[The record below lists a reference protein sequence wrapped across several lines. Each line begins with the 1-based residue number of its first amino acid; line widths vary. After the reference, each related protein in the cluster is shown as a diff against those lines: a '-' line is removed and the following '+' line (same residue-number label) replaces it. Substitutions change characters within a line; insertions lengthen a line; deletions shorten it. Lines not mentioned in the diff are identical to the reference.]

1 MGLLVRF
8 FGLTYAVTWVFWLTA
23 AAIARGAE
31 PDGPAQPGIWTL
43 FLYLGTF
50 TPAFVALSMTARA
63 DGKTGVR
70 ALLARLFQGQVG
82 VRWYL
87 FASGFMA
94 AVKLAAAVIH
104 RVAMGEWP
112 AFGQESLLL
121 MMAATLFSVLVGGQT
136 GEEIGWRGY
145 ALPRL
150 TARIGLAP
158 ASVLL
163 GAVWATW
170 HLPLFFIFP
179 YADTY
184 GQSFPLYFLQVTAIS
199 VVIAWLWWRT
209 GGSLLLTMLLHSA
222 ANNTKDIVPSAVPG
236 ATDMWALST
245 SRVAWI
251 TVALLWICAGYFLY
265 QMPKRET
272 APVTPHPSSS

>member
-1 MGLLVRF
+1 MGSLVRF
-8 FGLTYAVTWVFWLTA
+8 FGLTCAATWAFWLIA
-23 AAIARGAE
+23 AAMTRGA
-31 PDGPAQPGIWTL
+31 GPTGPPPPGIWML

-63 DGKTGVR
+63 DGRFGVR
-70 ALLARLFQGQVG
+70 ALLARLFQGHVG

-87 FASGFMA
+87 FAIGFMA
-94 AVKLAAAVIH
+94 AVKLAAALIH

-112 AFGQESLLL
+112 AFGQESLRL
-121 MMAATLFSVLVGGQT
+121 MLAATVFSVLVGGQT

-150 TARIGLAP
+150 TARIGLTP

-163 GAVWATW
+163 GAIWATW

-184 GQSFPLYFLQVTAIS
+184 GQSFPLYFLQVTALS

-222 ANNTKDIVPSAVPG
+222 VNNTKDIVPSAVPG

-265 QMPKRET
+265 RMPKRET
-272 APVTPHPSSS
+272 PPVTPRPSSS